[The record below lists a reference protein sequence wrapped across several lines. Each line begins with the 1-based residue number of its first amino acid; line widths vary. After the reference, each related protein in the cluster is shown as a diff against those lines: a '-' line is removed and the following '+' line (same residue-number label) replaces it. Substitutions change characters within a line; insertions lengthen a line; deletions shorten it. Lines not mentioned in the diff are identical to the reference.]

1 MKIKLT
7 ILVISALSLP
17 VSHAAVEGERSTL
30 SFTGKIVESTCS
42 LDTSSDKQN
51 IDLGTI
57 SANVFNGSNT
67 FSEQQAFTIQLNDCS
82 TSAYSNATLTFR
94 GDTINSNTELNVT
107 GGATNLGLQILEN
120 GTPLAMDGSS
130 STADKALVN
139 GTNIFDLTT
148 RYIALDNT
156 VGVGAANASV
166 NFMVEYH

>member
-1 MKIKLT
+1 MKIKFT
-7 ILVISALSLP
+7 VLVVGALFLP

-30 SFTGKIVESTCS
+30 QFTGKIVESTCS
-42 LDTSSDKQN
+42 LDTSSDKQR
-51 IDLGTI
+51 IDLGTV
-57 SANVFNGSNT
+57 SANVFKGANSH
-67 FSEQQAFTIQLNDCS
+67 SEQQAFTIELNDCS

-130 STADKALVN
+130 STADKTLVN